1 MTIPKAVAKIIT
13 TKTANTKR
21 KTQVI
26 LELSVVIKGVLLM
39 KIAAYQNKMYQS
51 SFCALSCAKATSLR
65 SAPRS
70 QALRALGLALTS

>member
-21 KTQVI
+21 KTQVM

-39 KIAAYQNKMYQS
+39 KIATYQNKIYQFS
-51 SFCALSCAKATSLR
+51 SCATKMVSRRTL
-65 SAPRS
+65 PRS
-70 QALRALGLALTS
+70 HALRALGLALTS